1 MAKKSQLMSRT
12 VILGNAGGGKS
23 TLARKIARH
32 RGLPHFEID
41 KFLWLEGW
49 IPAPMET
56 YASKHAE
63 VISGDA
69 WVIDGVGHWG
79 SIPAR
84 VNRATEIILI
94 DMPLWIHFWL
104 AAERQ
109 IAWASG
115 ELTDSPG
122 GLSAMPPTRD
132 LFRAIWDIDQE
143 WMPRIRTLCL
153 AATKDGKVL
162 HHIRDVDALEAFS
175 SELDKPA

>member
-1 MAKKSQLMSRT
+1 MAKTSQLMSRII
-12 VILGNAGGGKS
+12 ILGNAGGGKS
-23 TLARKIARH
+23 TLARKIARR

-56 YASKHAE
+56 YTSKHAE

-69 WVIDGVGHWG
+69 WVIDGMGHWD
-79 SIPAR
+79 SILTRAD
-84 VNRATEIILI
+84 RATEIILI

-104 AAERQ
+104 AAQRQ

-115 ELTDSPG
+115 KLADSPG
-122 GLSAMPPTRD
+122 GLSAIPPTRD
-132 LFRAIWDIDQE
+132 LFRTIWDIDQE
-143 WMPRIRTLCL
+143 WMPRIRTLCMK
-153 AATKDGKVL
+153 AAKGGKIL

-175 SELDKPA
+175 NEFYKPA